1 MNRLLIILVVAA
13 VAVAVL
19 LSTMRPSSMQSAQSG
34 FLGFL
39 APFLKTGSA
48 VQEQIGAMGTGL
60 KTLDQLEAESR
71 QLSTENK
78 ELRAENQILRD
89 IEAENNKLRS
99 ALGYRERSVFKL
111 VPARVISRDASTW
124 WSTVIINRGFEDG
137 VEIDQPVLTDAGL
150 LGKTTTVGKN
160 ISSVLLITDETCKV
174 AVKIEGTREQGI
186 CSGSRVQESGHT
198 SQLQVNFLSK
208 SADLQPDQRVY
219 TAGVSNGVFPS
230 GILVGTVKT
239 FQARAL
245 DGRAIIEPSVDPS
258 TVEDVF
264 VVVGAK

>member
-1 MNRLLIILVVAA
+1 MNRLLIILVIAA

-19 LSTMRPSSMQSAQSG
+19 LSTMKPSSMQSAQSG

-48 VQEQIGAMGTGL
+48 VQQQVGAMSTGL
-60 KTLDQLEAESR
+60 KTLDQLEAETQ
-71 QLSTENK
+71 QLSKENK
-78 ELRAENQILRD
+78 ELRATNLILRD
-89 IEAENNKLRS
+89 MEAENNKLRA
-99 ALGYRERSVFKL
+99 ALEYRERSVFKL

-137 VEIDQPVLTDAGL
+137 VETDQPVLTESGL
-150 LGKTTTVGKN
+150 IGKTTTVGKN

-174 AVKIEGTREQGI
+174 AVKIEGSLEKGI
-186 CSGSRVQESGHT
+186 ASGLRVQDAGHT
-198 SQLQVNFLSK
+198 SELQVNFLSK
-208 SADLQPDQRVY
+208 SANLQPGQKVY
-219 TAGVSNGVFPS
+219 TAGVGNGVFPVA
-230 GILVGTVKT
+230 IPVGTVKS

-245 DGRAIIEPSVDPS
+245 DGRAILEASVDPS